1 MPVDPGRH
9 LTKPGPGIGDDEHRH
24 AALPCGLPAGRVG
37 EHGDRPGRHRVLAEL
52 GTVVLAAGQCRVQVA
67 GADPARVVGYTADQQ
82 RATGPGEG
90 IGAGPGHD
98 DPEQRGKAGQGPPL
112 RAEGTQ
118 IRRHAQRLSLFTLR

>member
-1 MPVDPGRH
+1 M
-9 LTKPGPGIGDDEHRH
+9 
-24 AALPCGLPAGRVG
+24 
-37 EHGDRPGRHRVLAEL
+37 
-52 GTVVLAAGQCRVQVA
+52 VLAAGQCRVQVA